1 MEPVPI
7 GAQAAEPPV
16 KAARELARG
25 RIVLGAFVFAAPRV
39 ARRVFGFPARHET
52 DSAITFARLY
62 ALREVAFG
70 LQLWWE
76 AGRGGPRVETVRL
89 NTALDAADAVMC
101 WVLVAR
107 RRDLGRG
114 ALTVAV
120 FASVV
125 TWQWWRLLR
134 RMERAEAGG

>member
-16 KAARELARG
+16 KAAW
-25 RIVLGAFVFAAPRV
+25 
-39 ARRVFGFPARHET
+39 
-52 DSAITFARLY
+52 D
-62 ALREVAFG
+62 
-70 LQLWWE
+70 